1 MNDKEI
7 LEKTLIRGS
16 LMQLYSSLITMI
28 PTFLPHRYMKRCQ
41 SKFYNEQKEQVTYDS
56 SMVMLQIDFAENY
69 MTIWQGEF
77 QSEHWQKKQVPVLQ
91 VFTGMG

>member
-56 SMVMLQIDFAENY
+56 SMAMLQIDFAENY

-77 QSEHWQKKQVPVLQ
+77 QSEHCQKKQVTVLQ